1 MSASDVAAWAAL
13 GVSVVAVYLNLRAQ
27 GRTNGLQER
36 IVHVEEAREA
46 DRVEDALR
54 ASLVASIRRADDF
67 RWAVKIRNG
76 GRSEARDILVTLDGK
91 PIREW
96 PNHTANDPVVLSPD
110 GEFEYSLAVPE
121 MNVPYPRIVE
131 VTWTDDSG
139 VSGQSRSSIGMKR

>member
-76 GRSEARDILVTLDGK
+76 G
-91 PIREW
+91 
-96 PNHTANDPVVLSPD
+96 DPKL
-110 GEFEYSLAVPE
+110 GTSL
-121 MNVPYPRIVE
+121 
-131 VTWTDDSG
+131 
-139 VSGQSRSSIGMKR
+139 